1 VAALPCGSAGRR
13 KRGSAHTDGI
23 ETEKNAGIK
32 GRIQLAAHRKC
43 RCWFLS
49 SSRVESSRVESSRVD
64 SYRSVSVRPVSFTI
78 SSNINAAEVQ
88 ILQRTVRSKVEVA
101 KYVKARSTSRSVYYY
116 RRQPVEK
123 GKAIRAKL
131 S

>member
-49 SSRVESSRVESSRVD
+49 SSRVESSRVD